1 MGQDLT
7 SADARGSGAPQ
18 HRRGWGW
25 SPVSLRAPLGCWPRG
40 GQEAPCCLSS
50 LGSCGSL
57 SGQISS
63 AWDPETTGGGAGGP
77 LPSAGFRGSRQEGLW
92 ASLLGWVGLPGGP
105 GPGRARLKAK
115 QGSKGWIWP
124 LRAPGAG
131 RRAAS
136 GSKGRRLELVTSAGH
151 CCPGHVHCSEGS
163 RCPGHI
169 HRSVSHRYPGRVHC
183 SVGHRCPHSV
193 RHSVPGPPTTQKVTA
208 VLGVSPAQWGS
219 RGAPGI
225 LPVA

>member
-7 SADARGSGAPQ
+7 IADAGAQGPRSTGGDGAGARSASGHRWGAGQGWAGSTVLLVFPGILRVSLWPDLFCLGPRD
-18 HRRGWGW
+18 HRRRSWR
-25 SPVSLRAPLGCWPRG
+25 SPSRQRG
-40 GQEAPCCLSS
+40 
-50 LGSCGSL
+50 
-57 SGQISS
+57 
-63 AWDPETTGGGAGGP
+63 PE
-77 LPSAGFRGSRQEGLW
+77 GSRQEGLW

-169 HRSVSHRYPGRVHC
+169 HRSVSHRYPGRVHS
-183 SVGHRCPHSV
+183 SVGHCCPHSV